1 MTVAPAVEG
10 SSEHSGVRF
19 EPTRAA
25 GLARLEAFVP
35 HAAHHYAERRNFDL
49 GPDQRDNVSL
59 LSPWVRHRLVREDEI
74 VRSVLDRH
82 SFRSVEKFV
91 QEVVWRTYWK
101 GWLEMRPSVWAHYRN
116 AVDARI
122 RELDEANDLRCRRE
136 DATSGRTGI
145 RCFDAW
151 VRELVDVGYLHN
163 HARMWFASIWI
174 FTLKL
179 PWELG
184 ADFFLR
190 HLVDGDPASNTLSWR
205 WVAGLQTRG
214 KTYLAQASNISRFTA
229 GRFKNARGLATEAAA
244 LSDDWAVAPAALPP
258 AGRLP
263 TNKAFGLLI
272 TEDDC
277 DPLALGLPTDRVR
290 AAAGIPMTHGR
301 SPLPAGERS
310 AAFSAGAIADALE
323 RARDASGCPI
333 EMLSSDAS
341 AEDVIDWA
349 RSAAVD
355 EIVAGYVPVGPTRDW
370 LDGLQAP
377 LDRAGIS
384 LTTPRWIWDDV
395 LWPHATR
402 GFLPF
407 KKKLQAALRTL
418 GIG

>member
-1 MTVAPAVEG
+1 MTVAPAVTG

-82 SFRSVEKFV
+82 SFRSAEKFV
-91 QEVVWRTYWK
+91 QEVAWRTYWK
-101 GWLEMRPSVWAHYRN
+101 GWLEMRPSVWARYRN
-116 AVDARI
+116 ALEARV
-122 RELDEANDLRCRRE
+122 RELDEANDLRCRWE

-163 HARMWFASIWI
+163 HTRMWFASIWI

-214 KTYLAQASNISRFTA
+214 KTYLAQAGNISKFTA
-229 GRFKNARGLATEAAA
+229 GRFKTVPGLATVAEPLA
-244 LSDDWAVAPAALPP
+244 DDWAAAPAALPP

-263 TNKAFGLLI
+263 NNRAFGLLV

-277 DPLALGLPTDRVR
+277 DPLSLGLPIGRVR
-290 AAAGIPMTHGR
+290 TAAGIPMTHGR
-301 SPLPAGERS
+301 SPLPAGERP
-310 AAFSAGAIADALE
+310 AVFSAGAIADALE
-323 RARDASGCPI
+323 RARDASGCPT

-341 AEDVIDWA
+341 AEGVIDWA
-349 RSAAVD
+349 RSASVD
-355 EIVAGYVPVGPTRDW
+355 EIVTGYVPVGPTADW
-370 LDGLQAP
+370 LHGLRAP

-384 LTTPRWIWDDV
+384 LTTPRRIWDDV

-402 GFLPF
+402 GFFPF
-407 KKKLQAALRTL
+407 KEKLPAALRDL

>member
-1 MTVAPAVEG
+1 LP
-10 SSEHSGVRF
+10 
-19 EPTRAA
+19 RA
-25 GLARLEAFVP
+25 GR
-35 HAAHHYAERRNFDL
+35 HYTERRNFDL

-74 VRSVLDRH
+74 VRSVLARH
-82 SFRSVEKFV
+82 SFRSAEKFV

-101 GWLEMRPSVWAHYRN
+101 GWLEMRPSVWTRYRN

-122 RELDEANDLRCRRE
+122 RELDPDHDLRRRWE

-145 RCFDAW
+145 TCFDAW
-151 VRELVDVGYLHN
+151 IRELVDVGYLHN
-163 HARMWFASIWI
+163 HARMWFASLWI

-205 WVAGLQTRG
+205 WVAGLQTKG
-214 KTYLAQASNISRFTA
+214 KTYLAQASNISKFTA
-229 GRFKNARGLATEAAA
+229 GRFNDVRGLAAEAAA
-244 LSDDWAVAPAALPP
+244 LSDDWTVAAAALPP
-258 AGRLP
+258 AGRLQ
-263 TNKAFGLLI
+263 TNKVFGLLV

-277 DPLALGLPTDRVR
+277 DPLSFGFPPDRVR
-290 AAAGIPMTHGR
+290 AVAGICMTHGR
-301 SPLPAGERS
+301 SPLPAGERA
-310 AAFSAGAIADALE
+310 AAFSVGAIADALE
-323 RARDASGCPI
+323 RTRDVFGCST
-333 EMLSSDAS
+333 EMLSSDAG

-355 EIVAGYVPVGPTRDW
+355 EIVTGYVPVGPTRDW
-370 LDGLQAP
+370 LDGLRAP

-384 LTTPRWIWDDV
+384 VTTPRRSWDDV
-395 LWPHATR
+395 LWPHATK
-402 GFLPF
+402 GFFPF
-407 KKKLQAALRTL
+407 KEKLPSALRLL

>member
-1 MTVAPAVEG
+1 M
-10 SSEHSGVRF
+10 SSENGGAHF

-25 GLARLEAFVP
+25 GLARLEGFLPRAGR
-35 HAAHHYAERRNFDL
+35 HYTERRNFDL

-82 SFRSVEKFV
+82 GFRPAEKFV

-101 GWLEMRPSVWAHYRN
+101 GWLEMRPPVWTRYRN
-116 AVDARI
+116 AVDARV
-122 RELDEANDLRCRRE
+122 RELDENNDMRCRWE
-136 DATSGRTGI
+136 EATSGRTGI
-145 RCFDAW
+145 PCFDAW
-151 VRELVDVGYLHN
+151 VRELVDIGYLHN
-163 HARMWFASIWI
+163 HTRMWFASIWI
-174 FTLKL
+174 FTIRL

-214 KTYLAQASNISRFTA
+214 KTYLAQASNISTFTA
-229 GRFKNARGLATEAAA
+229 GRFTNVRGLAIEAVA
-244 LSDDWAVAPAALPP
+244 LSDDWAVAPGALPP
-258 AGRLP
+258 PGRLL
-263 TNKAFGLLI
+263 TSKGFGLLV

-277 DPLALGLPTDRVR
+277 DPLSLGLPLDEVR
-290 AAAGIPMTHGR
+290 AAAGIAMTHRR
-301 SPLPAGERS
+301 SPLPAGEPP

-323 RARDASGCPI
+323 RTRDSSGCPA
-333 EMLSSDAS
+333 EMLASDAG

-349 RSAAVD
+349 RSAGVD
-355 EIVAGYVPVGPTRDW
+355 EIVTGYVPVGPTGDW
-370 LDGLQAP
+370 LDGLRAP

-384 LTTPRWIWDDV
+384 VTTPRRSWDDV
-395 LWPHATR
+395 LWPHATK
-402 GFLPF
+402 GFFPF
-407 KKKLQAALRTL
+407 KEKLPSALRLL